1 VASATAPPA
10 IVGDDVEE
18 LDVTSEVAE
27 ATTAD
32 VIVAKVEEL
41 LVEVGVGDW

>member
-10 IVGDDVEE
+10 IVGDDEV
-18 LDVTSEVAE
+18 DVMSEVAE
-27 ATTAD
+27 VAMTD

>member
-1 VASATAPPA
+1 M
-10 IVGDDVEE
+10 EE
-18 LDVTSEVAE
+18 VDVTSEVAE
-27 ATTAD
+27 ATMAD

>member
-1 VASATAPPA
+1 MASATAPPA

-18 LDVTSEVAE
+18 VDVTSEVAE
-27 ATTAD
+27 ATMAD

-41 LVEVGVGDW
+41 LVDVDVGDW